1 MIKED
6 CVMKKL
12 LSKKATAVA
21 LIVIAALFLAAYV
34 YMIARPI
41 SYEKEYTFSGTV
53 MGYEFET
60 TTVFH
65 RNNRV
70 SVLNMG
76 FDEPQELYYYYKSG
90 WVFLCYA
97 STDEEYAAEVERING
112 DFDAAVTDQLYAA
125 ELNAFTYSYGDD
137 ADGTKIV
144 QSCAFAK
151 NFAIVGVVIE
161 LFLIALAVATVV
173 CRKKCAK

>member
-76 FDEPQELYYYYKSG
+76 FDEPQEL
-90 WVFLCYA
+90 
-97 STDEEYAAEVERING
+97 
-112 DFDAAVTDQLYAA
+112 
-125 ELNAFTYSYGDD
+125 
-137 ADGTKIV
+137 
-144 QSCAFAK
+144 
-151 NFAIVGVVIE
+151 
-161 LFLIALAVATVV
+161 
-173 CRKKCAK
+173 